1 MAIISETMA
10 RRVWPGEDPIGRR
23 ISLGFYGAP
32 IEREVVGIV
41 ADVRQ
46 SALDAPVEATV
57 YLPHAQAPSG
67 AVSVI
72 LRTVGEPRMFA
83 HELKRAVA
91 ELNPQIPVTRV
102 TTLDEVVADS
112 LKARRFT
119 LLLFGCFAVAALLLA
134 VIGVYGVISH
144 GTAERSKEFGVR
156 IALGAQRSDI
166 IVMVIRQGLT
176 SAGIGLVAGIVGAAG
191 LTTLLSGML
200 FGVTP
205 FDALTF
211 VGVSMLMLS
220 TAVIACYLPA
230 RRATAIPPVTAL
242 RVG

>member
-1 MAIISETMA
+1 MA
-10 RRVWPGEDPIGRR
+10 RRLWPGEDPIGRR
-23 ISLGFYGAP
+23 ISIGFYGAVR
-32 IEREVVGIV
+32 EREIVGVV
-41 ADVRQ
+41 ADIRQ
-46 SALDAPVEATV
+46 SALDTPPEATI
-57 YLPHAQAPSG
+57 YLPHAQVPSG
-67 AVSVI
+67 GI
-72 LRTVGEPRMFA
+72 TMLLRSVGEPRMLA
-83 HELKRAVA
+83 RELKRAVA
-91 ELNPQIPVTRV
+91 ELDPQIPVTGM

-144 GTAERSKEFGVR
+144 ATAERSKEFGVR

-176 SAGIGLVAGIVGAAG
+176 AAGIGLAVGILAAAG

-211 VGVSMLMLS
+211 VGVSMLMLT

-230 RRATAIPPVTAL
+230 RRATTVPPVVAL
-242 RVG
+242 RVS